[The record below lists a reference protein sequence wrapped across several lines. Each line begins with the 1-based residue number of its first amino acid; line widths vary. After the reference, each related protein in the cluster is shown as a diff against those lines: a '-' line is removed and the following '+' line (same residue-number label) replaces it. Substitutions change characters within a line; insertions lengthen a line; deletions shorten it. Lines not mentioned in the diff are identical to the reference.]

1 MGLNLVNEFFRRV
14 EVFYNDAKKA
24 LEHNKASQEKIKEY
38 EKNHLV
44 HNLIFISQGC
54 SKGSTDIYDGFP
66 LIPVIFNIIHRSYE
80 IINLSKRSKQNK

>member
-44 HNLIFISQGC
+44 HNLIFIS
-54 SKGSTDIYDGFP
+54 
-66 LIPVIFNIIHRSYE
+66 
-80 IINLSKRSKQNK
+80 